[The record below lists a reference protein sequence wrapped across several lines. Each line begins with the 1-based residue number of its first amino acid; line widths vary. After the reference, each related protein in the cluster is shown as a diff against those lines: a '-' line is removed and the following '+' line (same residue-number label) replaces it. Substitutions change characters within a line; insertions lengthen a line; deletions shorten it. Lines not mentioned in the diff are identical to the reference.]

1 MDLTTV
7 AATAIFVFTMAV
19 VALGRFPGL
28 RVDRTGGAVIGAGLM
43 LGTGVLTP
51 QQAYA
56 AIDLDTLALLFGM
69 MIVAAN
75 LRLSGFFGLV
85 NKFVMRRARRPIW
98 LLTAVVAVSGVS
110 SALFVNDTA
119 CLVLAPMVC
128 HVTTKLKRNPVPYLL
143 AVAMAANIGS
153 VATITGN
160 PQNMLI
166 GSVSRISFAA
176 FAMALSPVAA
186 AGLVLTVLIL
196 ALLYR
201 DEFAAAARLEAVQE
215 TVRVSPPLLWRS
227 AIVAA
232 AMVLFFLLGQPVARV
247 ALLAG
252 AVLLIT
258 RRVHPERVYR
268 HIDFP
273 LLVMFAG
280 LFVVVAGIERT
291 PWLADLIGAAQR
303 MQLERVPVL
312 SALIAVLSNIVS
324 NVPAVLML
332 RPFVMHFHDP
342 HRGWLVL
349 AMASTLAGNFT
360 ITGSVANLIVVQRAR
375 QEGVDVS
382 FREYFRAGALLTA
395 ITLVVGVLML
405 GALM

>member
-7 AATAIFVFTMAV
+7 AATVIFLFTIAV
-19 VALGRFPGL
+19 VAAGKFPGL
-28 RVDRTGGAVIGAGLM
+28 RVDRTGAAVIGAGLM

-51 QQAYA
+51 KQAYA
-56 AIDLDTLALLFGM
+56 AIDLDTITLLFGM

-85 NKFVMRRARRPIW
+85 SAWVVRHVRRPLW
-98 LLTAVVAVSGVS
+98 LLVAIVAVSGGF
-110 SALFVNDTA
+110 SAFFVNDTI
-119 CLVLAPMVC
+119 CLVLAPLVC
-128 HVTTKLKRNPVPYLL
+128 HVTARLKRNAVPYLL

-166 GSVSRISFAA
+166 GSMSHISFAA
-176 FAMALSPVAA
+176 FAAALSPVAA
-186 AGLVLTVLIL
+186 IGLALTVLFL
-196 ALLYR
+196 WLLYR
-201 DEFAAAARLEAVQE
+201 SEFAVAGRLEAVEE

-227 AIVAA
+227 ALVAA
-232 AMVLFFLLGQPVARV
+232 AMVAFFFLGQPVPKV

-280 LFVVVAGIERT
+280 LFVVVAGIEKT
-291 PWLADLIGAAQR
+291 PWLSDLLSAAQG

-312 SALIAVLSNIVS
+312 SALTAVLSNIVS

-332 RPFVMHFHDP
+332 RPFVTHFHDP

-375 QEGVDVS
+375 QEGVEVS
-382 FREYFRAGALLTA
+382 FREYFRAGGPL
-395 ITLVVGVLML
+395 TLVTIAVGVLL
-405 GALM
+405 LMF